1 MVRVSDCHGIHTIR
15 LAGSRSVKS
24 KKSKAIWV
32 AAVVAAIALAAV
44 VVHTRQ
50 QKLDVR
56 FNGAYVL
63 DDGTL
68 VVVIAR
74 EGRTL
79 RYRTLD
85 GESRALWP
93 NGRYSYSA
101 GPGWAEQ
108 SPVELRVKFE
118 LDAQG
123 RPTSVDWEQEGR
135 GRQRARRVDLAETP
149 FFFRSGGLSLRG
161 LLVAPPGPGPF
172 PIVIIAQGSED
183 DSAIDTYYE
192 PYLFAANGI
201 ATLVYDKRGTGQSEG
216 TYTEN
221 FTLLAQ
227 DLVAAA
233 AWVRTRKEIDA
244 SQIHLAGY
252 SQGGWIAPL
261 AAAQDGHI
269 RSLLINY
276 GPAVPVIDE
285 DRWGYVWSLQQQ
297 GFGPAEIQK
306 VDQINKHVAAII
318 DRHENDWSALK
329 TDLDAA
335 KKEPWFNALKTSNS
349 ALGYILRSPYPFWVT
364 RVYAGW
370 LLNRD
375 HSGPFIDRLYDPV
388 RTVASLRS
396 TPSLW
401 LFGGNDHSV
410 PTEWSVEKLKALK
423 EQGCPIFIKIYP
435 GADHGIL
442 RVQHNKDGEEK
453 IIRIEP
459 GYLSDQ
465 VEWLRHEAGLH

>member
-1 MVRVSDCHGIHTIR
+1 M
-15 LAGSRSVKS
+15 KS

-32 AAVVAAIALAAV
+32 AAVVAALTLVVV

-56 FNGAYVL
+56 FNGAYLL

-74 EGRTL
+74 EGKTL

-93 NGRYSYSA
+93 KGDYSYSA
-101 GPGWAEQ
+101 GPSWAEQ
-108 SPVELRVKFE
+108 SPVELTVKFKP
-118 LDAQG
+118 DAHG
-123 RPTSVDWEQEGR
+123 RATSAEWEQKGHD
-135 GRQRARRVDLAETP
+135 GQRASRVDLAETP
-149 FFFRSGGLSLRG
+149 YFFASGGLRLRG

-172 PIVIIAQGSED
+172 PVVIIAQGSED

-201 ATLVYDKRGTGQSEG
+201 ATLVYDKRGTGRSQG
-216 TYTEN
+216 IYTEN

-227 DLVAAA
+227 DLVAAVA
-233 AWVRTRKEIDA
+233 SVRTRKEIDA

-252 SQGGWIAPL
+252 SQGGWVAPL
-261 AAAQDGHI
+261 AAAKDGHI
-269 RSLLINY
+269 RSVLINY

-285 DRWGYVWSLQQQ
+285 DRWGYVWSLRQQ
-297 GFGPAEIQK
+297 GFGSDEIQK

-318 DRHENDWSALK
+318 DRHENAWGALE
-329 TDLDAA
+329 TDLSAA
-335 KKEPWFNALKTSNS
+335 KKEPWFNALKTSDS

-364 RVYAGW
+364 RVYAWW
-370 LLNRD
+370 LLRRD
-375 HSGPFIDRLYDPV
+375 PSGPFIDRLYDPV
-388 RTVASLRS
+388 STIASLKS

-401 LFGGNDHSV
+401 LFGGNDHSI

-423 EQGCPIFIKIYP
+423 EHGCPISIKIYP

-442 RVQHNKDGEEK
+442 RVKYDKDGEEM
-453 IIRIEP
+453 IMGIEP

-465 VEWLRHEAGLH
+465 VAWLRHQAGLH